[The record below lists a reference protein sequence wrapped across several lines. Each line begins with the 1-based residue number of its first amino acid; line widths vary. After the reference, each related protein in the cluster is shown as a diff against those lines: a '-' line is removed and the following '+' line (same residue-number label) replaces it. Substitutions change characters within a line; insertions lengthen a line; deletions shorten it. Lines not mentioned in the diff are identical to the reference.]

1 MPTAMVV
8 LEALAEEAVAQVNLG
23 VLVKV
28 PLELLDKVMQVEMT
42 LEVLTVLEAAEVR
55 AALEQLE

>member
-1 MPTAMVV
+1 MVV
-8 LEALAEEAVAQVNLG
+8 LEALAEEAAAQVNLG

-42 LEVLTVLEAAEVR
+42 LEVLTVLEAAEVQ